1 MSESFITQCPHCQ
14 TRFRVNSAQLGAAS
28 GAVRC
33 GTCLKVFSAPQNMV
47 GEPTQVPA
55 PAVTATPPVEAP
67 KAVPAAEPVAP
78 PAPPKAPE
86 PIAAAPA
93 PAPTFHTFTPEKP
106 AAPSDPGTATLGWPL
121 APHAARHSSDV
132 AEKPAIAEAKV
143 EAKPAPVAEPAP
155 AVAAATV
162 IAPAATVT
170 SEPANPAPTP
180 APGKP
185 APGKKD
191 ETLWIHDD
199 LDLDGLNLDEELA
212 KLDEFE
218 LSQEFLSIDRAPR
231 PSEALQTRQEE
242 KRDPHDERWAEALI
256 EEEQNGTSRAS
267 RQEPRLGQLSAEEPE
282 EPPASARLVA
292 DREPEPEEPEDEPEH
307 EPRIDPAP
315 LRVEPSRVE
324 PLRVASDDEKL
335 PAFSARRDDDE
346 PDTDDDED
354 GEPPLA
360 DQRGDNRRAEPGLHD
375 GGLHDLSDEPLQ
387 LDWQKPKS
395 RWGRRLFWLL
405 LVLLALAGLAGQY
418 IAYHFDEL
426 ARQDQYRP
434 WFAQACPE
442 LGCTLPS
449 KVDVEQIRSS
459 NLVVRS
465 HPDFSGALVVDAI
478 IYNRANFSQPFPL
491 LEMRFADMN
500 GQLIASRRFKPSEYL
515 SGELA
520 GQSEMPPQTPI
531 HISLDI
537 LDPGPKAVNYSL
549 SFHSPE

>member
-47 GEPTQVPA
+47 GEPTLVPE
-55 PAVTATPPVEAP
+55 PAVVATPPVEAP
-67 KAVPAAEPVAP
+67 KPSLAPEPAAQ
-78 PAPPKAPE
+78 PAPAKAPE
-86 PIAAAPA
+86 PVAATPIAA
-93 PAPTFHTFTPEKP
+93 PTYSTFAPEKP
-106 AAPSDPGTATLGWPL
+106 AAPSAPGTATLGWPL

-132 AEKPAIAEAKV
+132 AETPATTEPKV
-143 EAKPAPVAEPAP
+143 EAKPAAESIPAIA
-155 AVAAATV
+155 AVTTT
-162 IAPAATVT
+162 APAATAP
-170 SEPANPAPTP
+170 SEPA
-180 APGKP
+180 KP
-185 APGKKD
+185 AAKKD

-199 LDLDGLNLDEELA
+199 LDLDSLNLDEELA

-218 LSQEFLSIDRAPR
+218 LSQEFLSIERAPR
-231 PSEALQTRQEE
+231 PSEALLARQEE
-242 KRDPHDERWAEALI
+242 KRDPHDERWAEALL
-256 EEEQNGTSRAS
+256 EEERNGTHRAS
-267 RQEPRLGQLSAEEPE
+267 RQEPNLGQLPTDEPE
-282 EPPASARLVA
+282 QSPASARLVA
-292 DREPEPEEPEDEPEH
+292 EQAPEPEEPEEEPEH
-307 EPRIDPAP
+307 EPRFDSPP
-315 LRVEPSRVE
+315 LRVE
-324 PLRVASDDEKL
+324 SDEDDL
-335 PAFSARRDDDE
+335 PAFSARRDDE
-346 PDTDDDED
+346 PDANDEQD
-354 GEPPLA
+354 EEPPLA
-360 DQRGDNRRAEPGLHD
+360 DPRGDSRRADPGLRND
-375 GGLHDLSDEPLQ
+375 GLHDLSDEPLQ
-387 LDWQKPKS
+387 LDWQKPKR
-395 RWGRRLFWLL
+395 RWGLRLLWLL

-491 LEMRFADMN
+491 LEMRFADLN

>member
-1 MSESFITQCPHCQ
+1 MSDSFITQCPHCQ
-14 TRFRVNSAQLGAAS
+14 TRFRVNAAQLGAAS

-47 GEPTQVPA
+47 GEPSQVPA
-55 PAVTATPPVEAP
+55 PTVRAAPPVDAP
-67 KAVPAAEPVAP
+67 GPVPNPEPVAP
-78 PAPPKAPE
+78 PAPPKAPQ
-86 PIAAAPA
+86 PVAAAPSPT
-93 PAPTFHTFTPEKP
+93 PAFTTFTPERP
-106 AAPSDPGTATLGWPL
+106 AAPATPGTATLGWPL

-132 AEKPAIAEAKV
+132 AEKPAVVEPKA
-143 EAKPAPVAEPAP
+143 EAKPAPVVEPAP
-155 AVAAATV
+155 ATTV

-170 SEPANPAPTP
+170 SEPSRPAPVP
-180 APGKP
+180 S
-185 APGKKD
+185 KKD

-199 LDLDGLNLDEELA
+199 LDLDSLNLDEELA

-242 KRDPHDERWAEALI
+242 KRDPHDERWAEALL
-256 EEEQNGTSRAS
+256 EEEQNGASRAS
-267 RQEPRLGQLSAEEPE
+267 RQEPSLGRLSADEPE

-292 DREPEPEEPEDEPEH
+292 DTAPQPEEPEDEPED

-315 LRVEPSRVE
+315 RRME
-324 PLRVASDDEKL
+324 PLRVETDEEKL

-346 PDTDDDED
+346 PEADED
-354 GEPPLA
+354 QDEAPPLA
-360 DQRGDNRRAEPGLHD
+360 DPRGDNRRAEPALHD

-387 LDWQKPKS
+387 LDWQKPKR
-395 RWGRRLFWLL
+395 RWGRRLIWLL

-491 LEMRFADMN
+491 LEMRFADLN

-520 GQSEMPPQTPI
+520 GQNEMPPQTPI

>member
-1 MSESFITQCPHCQ
+1 MSDSFITQCPHCQ

-33 GTCLKVFSAPQNMV
+33 GTCLKVFSAPQNML
-47 GEPTQVPA
+47 GEPTQ
-55 PAVTATPPVEAP
+55 
-67 KAVPAAEPVAP
+67 P
-78 PAPPKAPE
+78 PAPTTVTASPPVDT
-86 PIAAAPA
+86 PRPA
-93 PAPTFHTFTPEKP
+93 PAPEPVTPAAPPKVPLPVTVAPVPAPTFSTFTPEKP
-106 AAPSDPGTATLGWPL
+106 AGPGTATLGWPL

-132 AEKPAIAEAKV
+132 AEKPAVAEPRA
-143 EAKPAPVAEPAP
+143 EAKPAQLAEL
-155 AVAAATV
+155 AT
-162 IAPAATVT
+162 P
-170 SEPANPAPTP
+170 SEPTKPAS
-180 APGKP
+180 

-199 LDLDGLNLDEELA
+199 LDLDSLNLDEELA

-218 LSQEFLSIDRAPR
+218 LSQEFLSIERAPR

-256 EEEQNGTSRAS
+256 EEEQKGASRVS
-267 RQEPRLGQLSAEEPE
+267 RQEPSLGQLPADEPE

-292 DREPEPEEPEDEPEH
+292 DKESEPEQPEEEPEH
-307 EPRIDPAP
+307 EPRIDPTP
-315 LRVEPSRVE
+315 LCVE
-324 PLRVASDDEKL
+324 SDDEKL

-346 PDTDDDED
+346 PGAVDDADE
-354 GEPPLA
+354 EPPLA
-360 DQRGDNRRAEPGLHD
+360 DQRSDNRRAEPGLHD

-387 LDWQKPKS
+387 LDWQKPKR

-491 LEMRFADMN
+491 LEMRFADLN

>member
-14 TRFRVNSAQLGAAS
+14 TRFRVSQTQLGAAN

-33 GTCLKVFSAPQNMV
+33 GTCLKVFNAPQYIQ
-47 GEPTQVPA
+47 GERP
-55 PAVTATPPVEAP
+55 ATPPAAP
-67 KAVPAAEPVAP
+67 TPAPSVVPTEPKVAVAP
-78 PAPPKAPE
+78 ETPA
-86 PIAAAPA
+86 AAAPQ
-93 PAPTFHTFTPEKP
+93 ERP
-106 AAPSDPGTATLGWPL
+106 AAPGTATLGWPL
-121 APHAARHSSDV
+121 APHAARPSGDIGTPATPRAPTSTPTPTPT
-132 AEKPAIAEAKV
+132 APTPKPA
-143 EAKPAPVAEPAP
+143 AEPAP
-155 AVAAATV
+155 AKA
-162 IAPAATVT
+162 
-170 SEPANPAPTP
+170 
-180 APGKP
+180 
-185 APGKKD
+185 KD

-199 LDLDGLNLDEELA
+199 LDLDSLNLDEELA

-218 LSQEFLSIDRAPR
+218 LSQEFLSIDRAPA
-231 PSEALQTRQEE
+231 PSEALLAHQDE
-242 KRDPHDERWAEALI
+242 KRDPHDERWAEALLQ
-256 EEEQNGTSRAS
+256 EEQNSANRTS
-267 RQEPRLGQLSAEEPE
+267 RQEPSLGPLPADEPDEVTSSPQAHTQAADE
-282 EPPASARLVA
+282 EPPAT
-292 DREPEPEEPEDEPEH
+292 
-307 EPRIDPAP
+307 PANTI
-315 LRVEPSRVE
+315 S
-324 PLRVASDDEKL
+324 ASDDDDERL
-335 PAFSARRDDDE
+335 PAFSARRDDE
-346 PDTDDDED
+346 IEDTDDHDEP
-354 GEPPLA
+354 EPDA
-360 DQRGDNRRAEPGLHD
+360 NYRAEPALRD
-375 GGLHDLSDEPLQ
+375 DSLRELSDEPLQ

-395 RWGRRLFWLL
+395 RWGRRVLWLL
-405 LVLLALAGLAGQY
+405 LILLGLAGLAGQY
-418 IAYHFDEL
+418 IAYHFEEL

-491 LEMRFADMN
+491 LEMRFADLN

>member
-1 MSESFITQCPHCQ
+1 MSDSFITQCPHCQ
-14 TRFRVNSAQLGAAS
+14 TRFRVNAAQLGAAS

-33 GTCLKVFSAPQNMV
+33 GTCLKVFNAPQNMLD
-47 GEPTQVPA
+47 EQTAAPTLTTVVPP
-55 PAVTATPPVEAP
+55 PANLP
-67 KAVPAAEPVAP
+67 KAVAEPMPAPMPVAEPAP
-78 PAPPKAPE
+78 PAPASIA
-86 PIAAAPA
+86 IAAAIAVEQPKPSPA
-93 PAPTFHTFTPEKP
+93 
-106 AAPSDPGTATLGWPL
+106 PGTATLGWPL

-132 AEKPAIAEAKV
+132 AEKPAAPEPRV
-143 EAKPAPVAEPAP
+143 EAKPAPQPEFRPEPAP
-155 AVAAATV
+155 APIAVAAPITPAAATPAPQA
-162 IAPAATVT
+162 IA
-170 SEPANPAPTP
+170 SEPPKVESAPV
-180 APGKP
+180 
-185 APGKKD
+185 KKD

-199 LDLDGLNLDEELA
+199 LDLDSLNLDEELA

-231 PSEALQTRQEE
+231 PSEALQIKQEDA
-242 KRDPHDERWAEALI
+242 RDPHDERWAEALLQA
-256 EEEQNGTSRAS
+256 EQPNGQRAG
-267 RQEPRLGQLSAEEPE
+267 RQEPSLGQLPADEPE
-282 EPPASARLVA
+282 EPAPSARLVA
-292 DREPEPEEPEDEPEH
+292 DKEPEEEPEEEELDE
-307 EPRIDPAP
+307 EPRIDSSP
-315 LRVEPSRVE
+315 LSAV
-324 PLRVASDDEKL
+324 DDEEEL
-335 PAFSARRDDDE
+335 PTFSARRDDDE
-346 PDTDDDED
+346 PDADEEDLDDEAAS
-354 GEPPLA
+354 PRA
-360 DQRGDNRRAEPGLHD
+360 DEHRAEPALHSD
-375 GGLHDLSDEPLQ
+375 GLHDLSDEPLQ
-387 LDWQKPKS
+387 LDWQKPK
-395 RWGRRLFWLL
+395 RRLGRRLFWLL
-405 LVLLALAGLAGQY
+405 LVLLALIGLAGQY
-418 IAYHFDEL
+418 IAYHFEEL

-491 LEMRFADMN
+491 LEMRFADLN

>member
-1 MSESFITQCPHCQ
+1 MSDSFITQCPHCQ
-14 TRFRVNSAQLGAAS
+14 TRFRVNAAQLGAAS

-33 GTCLKVFSAPQNMV
+33 GTCLKVFNAPQNML
-47 GEPTQVPA
+47 GEPSQA
-55 PAVTATPPVEAP
+55 PSLAVTAAPPVEA
-67 KAVPAAEPVAP
+67 AEPAATPAPVAP
-78 PAPPKAPE
+78 TAPAKTPE
-86 PIAAAPA
+86 PLAVAPA
-93 PAPTFHTFTPEKP
+93 SSFSTFTPEKP
-106 AAPSDPGTATLGWPL
+106 AAPSAPGTATLGWPL

-132 AEKPAIAEAKV
+132 AEKPAIAEARV
-143 EAKPAPVAEPAP
+143 EAKPEPLAEPAP
-155 AVAAATV
+155 AAAAATV

-170 SEPANPAPTP
+170 SEPTRAA
-180 APGKP
+180 A
-185 APGKKD
+185 KKD

-199 LDLDGLNLDEELA
+199 LDLDSLNLDEELA

-218 LSQEFLSIDRAPR
+218 LSQEFLSIERAPK
-231 PSEALQTRQEE
+231 PSEALLARQDE
-242 KRDPHDERWAEALI
+242 KRDPHDERWAEALL
-256 EEEQNGTSRAS
+256 EQEQDGTSRTS
-267 RQEPRLGQLSAEEPE
+267 RQEPSLGQLPADEPQ
-282 EPPASARLVA
+282 EPAGLVA
-292 DREPEPEEPEDEPEH
+292 EPEPEEEPHDEEPDD

-315 LRVEPSRVE
+315 LSAV
-324 PLRVASDDEKL
+324 DDEERL

-346 PDTDDDED
+346 PADDDPEEESPRLD
-354 GEPPLA
+354 S
-360 DQRGDNRRAEPGLHD
+360 RGDNRRAEPALHN

-387 LDWQKPKS
+387 LDWQKPKR
-395 RWGRRLFWLL
+395 RWGRRLLWLL

-418 IAYHFDEL
+418 IAYHFEEL

-491 LEMRFADMN
+491 LEMRFADLN

>member
-1 MSESFITQCPHCQ
+1 MSDSFITQCPHCQ
-14 TRFRVNSAQLGAAS
+14 TRFRVNAAQLGAAS

-33 GTCLKVFSAPQNMV
+33 GTCLKVFNAPQNMV
-47 GEPTQVPA
+47 GEPTQ
-55 PAVTATPPVEAP
+55 T
-67 KAVPAAEPVAP
+67 PAATAAAAPSIEARTPATAPEPIVQAAP
-78 PAPPKAPE
+78 TKAPE
-86 PIAAAPA
+86 PAAVAPIPP
-93 PAPTFHTFTPEKP
+93 PAFSTFTPEKP
-106 AAPSDPGTATLGWPL
+106 AAPNAPGTATLGWPL

-132 AEKPAIAEAKV
+132 AEKPAITAPQV
-143 EAKPAPVAEPAP
+143 ETKPTPAAEPAP
-155 AVAAATV
+155 GIAATAV

-170 SEPANPAPTP
+170 SEPARPAGAP
-180 APGKP
+180 A
-185 APGKKD
+185 KKD

-199 LDLDGLNLDEELA
+199 LDLDSLNLDEELA

-218 LSQEFLSIDRAPR
+218 LSQEFLSIERAPR
-231 PSEALQTRQEE
+231 PSEALQSRQEE
-242 KRDPHDERWAEALI
+242 KRDPHDERWAEALL
-256 EEEQNGTSRAS
+256 EEEQSGANRVS
-267 RQEPRLGQLSAEEPE
+267 RQEPSLGRLPADEPSA
-282 EPPASARLVA
+282 PPASARLVA
-292 DREPEPEEPEDEPEH
+292 SQEAEPEAPEDESEH

-315 LRVEPSRVE
+315 LRVE
-324 PLRVASDDEKL
+324 SDDEHL
-335 PAFSARRDDDE
+335 PTFSARRDDDE
-346 PDTDDDED
+346 PEAEDEHDDE
-354 GEPPLA
+354 PTLA
-360 DQRGDNRRAEPGLHD
+360 DQRGDKRRAEPAVNN

-405 LVLLALAGLAGQY
+405 LIVLALAGLAGQY

-491 LEMRFADMN
+491 LEMRFADLN

>member
-55 PAVTATPPVEAP
+55 PAVTAIPPAAAP
-67 KAVPAAEPVAP
+67 KPAPAAEPVAP
-78 PAPPKAPE
+78 PAPSKAPE
-86 PIAAAPA
+86 PIAAAPVPA
-93 PAPTFHTFTPEKP
+93 PAFNTFTPEKP
-106 AAPSDPGTATLGWPL
+106 AAPSAPGTATLGWPL

-132 AEKPAIAEAKV
+132 AEKPAVAEPKV
-143 EAKPAPVAEPAP
+143 EAKPAPVAEPAS
-155 AVAAATV
+155 AVAATTV

-170 SEPANPAPTP
+170 SEPP
-180 APGKP
+180 KP
-185 APGKKD
+185 APAPAAGKKD

-199 LDLDGLNLDEELA
+199 LDLDSLNLDEELA

-256 EEEQNGTSRAS
+256 EEEQNGASRTS
-267 RQEPRLGQLSAEEPE
+267 RQEPSFGRLPIEEPE

-292 DREPEPEEPEDEPEH
+292 DKESEPEEPEEEPEH

-315 LRVEPSRVE
+315 LRVE
-324 PLRVASDDEKL
+324 SDDEKL

-346 PDTDDDED
+346 PDDED
-354 GEPPLA
+354 EEPPLA
-360 DQRGDNRRAEPGLHD
+360 DQRGDHRRADPGLGND
-375 GGLHDLSDEPLQ
+375 GLNDLSDEPLQ

-395 RWGRRLFWLL
+395 RWGRRLLWLL

-491 LEMRFADMN
+491 LEMRFADLN

>member
-1 MSESFITQCPHCQ
+1 MSDSFITQCPHCQ

-33 GTCLKVFSAPQNMV
+33 GTCLKVFSAPQNLV
-47 GEPTQVPA
+47 GEPPQAPA
-55 PAVTATPPVEAP
+55 PAVTA
-67 KAVPAAEPVAP
+67 AVPAE
-78 PAPPKAPE
+78 APE
-86 PIAAAPA
+86 PIPAPEPVAQPALPKAPQPTAAAPA
-93 PAPTFHTFTPEKP
+93 PTFSTFTPERP
-106 AAPSDPGTATLGWPL
+106 AAPSSPGTATLGWPL

-132 AEKPAIAEAKV
+132 AEKPAIAEPKV
-143 EAKPAPVAEPAP
+143 EAKPAAIAEPAP
-155 AVAAATV
+155 AVAATAAV
-162 IAPAATVT
+162 APAATVT
-170 SEPANPAPTP
+170 CEPP
-180 APGKP
+180 KP
-185 APGKKD
+185 APAPAAGKKD

-199 LDLDGLNLDEELA
+199 LDLDSLNLDEELA

-218 LSQEFLSIDRAPR
+218 LSQEFLSIERAPR
-231 PSEALQTRQEE
+231 PSEALQARQEE

-256 EEEQNGTSRAS
+256 EEEQKGTSRVP
-267 RQEPRLGQLSAEEPE
+267 RQEPSLGQLPAEALE
-282 EPPASARLVA
+282 EPPASARLA
-292 DREPEPEEPEDEPEH
+292 TGQEPEPVKPEEEPEH
-307 EPRIDPAP
+307 EPRLDPTP
-315 LRVEPSRVE
+315 LRVES
-324 PLRVASDDEKL
+324 LRAESDDENL

-346 PDTDDDED
+346 PEADDDD
-354 GEPPLA
+354 DQEPPLA
-360 DQRGDNRRAEPGLHD
+360 DQRADNRRAEPGLHD

-491 LEMRFADMN
+491 LEMRFADLN

-537 LDPGPKAVNYSL
+537 LDPGSKAVNYSL

>member
-47 GEPTQVPA
+47 GEPTQVPS
-55 PAVTATPPVEAP
+55 PAVTTTPPVEAP
-67 KAVPAAEPVAP
+67 KPAPAAEPI
-78 PAPPKAPE
+78 APPKAQE
-86 PIAAAPA
+86 PIAAAPVPA
-93 PAPTFHTFTPEKP
+93 PAFRTFTPEKP
-106 AAPSDPGTATLGWPL
+106 AAPSAPGTATLGWPL

-132 AEKPAIAEAKV
+132 AEKPAIAETKV
-143 EAKPAPVAEPAP
+143 EAKPTPVTEPAP

-162 IAPAATVT
+162 IAPTATVS
-170 SEPANPAPTP
+170 SEPPQPAPTP

-199 LDLDGLNLDEELA
+199 LDLDSLNLDEELA

-256 EEEQNGTSRAS
+256 EEEQKGTSRAS
-267 RQEPRLGQLSAEEPE
+267 RQEPRLGQLSAEEPD
-282 EPPASARLVA
+282 EPHASARLVA
-292 DREPEPEEPEDEPEH
+292 DREPEPEPEEPEDDAEH
-307 EPRIDPAP
+307 EPRIDPTP
-315 LRVEPSRVE
+315 PRVEPSRAE
-324 PLRVASDDEKL
+324 PLRVASDDETL

-346 PDTDDDED
+346 PDDED
-354 GEPPLA
+354 EEPPLA

-387 LDWQKPKS
+387 LDWQKPKR

-491 LEMRFADMN
+491 LEMRFADLN

>member
-1 MSESFITQCPHCQ
+1 MSDSFITQCPHCQ
-14 TRFRVNSAQLGAAS
+14 TRFRVNAAQLGAAS

-33 GTCLKVFSAPQNMV
+33 GTCLKVFNAPQNML
-47 GEPTQVPA
+47 GEPAQTPA
-55 PAVTATPPVEAP
+55 ATAASPVEVHTPAT
-67 KAVPAAEPVAP
+67 VPEPLAQ

-86 PIAAAPA
+86 PATAA
-93 PAPTFHTFTPEKP
+93 PAPTFSTFTPEKP
-106 AAPSDPGTATLGWPL
+106 AAPSAPGTATLGWPL

-132 AEKPAIAEAKV
+132 AEKPASTDPRV
-143 EAKPAPVAEPAP
+143 EATPIAAPAP
-155 AVAAATV
+155 AVTATAV
-162 IAPAATVT
+162 TAPAPTVT
-170 SEPANPAPTP
+170 SEPA
-180 APGKP
+180 KP
-185 APGKKD
+185 APAPAKKD

-199 LDLDGLNLDEELA
+199 LDLDSLNLDEELA

-218 LSQEFLSIDRAPR
+218 LSQEFLSIERAPR
-231 PSEALQTRQEE
+231 PSEALQTRQED
-242 KRDPHDERWAEALI
+242 KRDPHDERWAEALL
-256 EEEQNGTSRAS
+256 EEAQNGAGRVS
-267 RQEPRLGQLSAEEPE
+267 RQEPSLGRLPADEPQE
-282 EPPASARLVA
+282 APASGRLVA
-292 DREPEPEEPEDEPEH
+292 DKDAEPEEPEHEPEQ
-307 EPRIDPAP
+307 EPRIDPPA
-315 LRVEPSRVE
+315 LRAET
-324 PLRVASDDEKL
+324 DDEEL
-335 PAFSARRDDDE
+335 PTFSARRDDDE
-346 PDTDDDED
+346 PDAGDDED
-354 GEPPLA
+354 EEPALA
-360 DQRGDNRRAEPGLHD
+360 DQRGDHRRAEPGVQD
-375 GGLHDLSDEPLQ
+375 GSLQDLSDEPLQ
-387 LDWQKPKS
+387 LDWQKPKR

-491 LEMRFADMN
+491 LEMRFADLN

>member
-55 PAVTATPPVEAP
+55 PPVTAAPPVEASKP
-67 KAVPAAEPVAP
+67 VPASEPAAP
-78 PAPPKAPE
+78 PAPPKAAQ
-86 PIAAAPA
+86 PIAAAPVPA
-93 PAPTFHTFTPEKP
+93 PAFSTFTPEKP
-106 AAPSDPGTATLGWPL
+106 AAPSAPGNATLGWPL
-121 APHAARHSSDV
+121 APHPARHSSDV
-132 AEKPAIAEAKV
+132 AEKPAIAEPKV
-143 EAKPAPVAEPAP
+143 EVKPAPVAEPA
-155 AVAAATV
+155 ADVAASTV

-170 SEPANPAPTP
+170 SEPA
-180 APGKP
+180 KP
-185 APGKKD
+185 ASAAGKKE

-199 LDLDGLNLDEELA
+199 LDLDSLNLDEELA

-242 KRDPHDERWAEALI
+242 NRDPHDERWAEALI
-256 EEEQNGTSRAS
+256 EEEQKGASRVS
-267 RQEPRLGQLSAEEPE
+267 RQEPSLGQLPDDEPQ

-292 DREPEPEEPEDEPEH
+292 DREPEPEEPEEAPQH
-307 EPRIDPAP
+307 EPRIAPAP
-315 LRVEPSRVE
+315 LRAE
-324 PLRVASDDEKL
+324 SDDETL

-346 PDTDDDED
+346 PDDED
-354 GEPPLA
+354 EEPPLA
-360 DQRGDNRRAEPGLHD
+360 EQRGDNRRAEPALHD

-387 LDWQKPKS
+387 LDWQKPKR

-491 LEMRFADMN
+491 LEMRFADLN

>member
-1 MSESFITQCPHCQ
+1 MS
-14 TRFRVNSAQLGAAS
+14 
-28 GAVRC
+28 
-33 GTCLKVFSAPQNMV
+33 
-47 GEPTQVPA
+47 
-55 PAVTATPPVEAP
+55 
-67 KAVPAAEPVAP
+67 
-78 PAPPKAPE
+78 
-86 PIAAAPA
+86 
-93 PAPTFHTFTPEKP
+93 
-106 AAPSDPGTATLGWPL
+106 
-121 APHAARHSSDV
+121 
-132 AEKPAIAEAKV
+132 
-143 EAKPAPVAEPAP
+143 
-155 AVAAATV
+155 
-162 IAPAATVT
+162 
-170 SEPANPAPTP
+170 APTP
-180 APGKP
+180 KQPVEPAKP
-185 APGKKD
+185 EHSATKPKD

-199 LDLDGLNLDEELA
+199 LDLDSLNLDEELA

-218 LSQEFLSIDRAPR
+218 LSQEFLSIDRAPA
-231 PSEALQTRQEE
+231 PSEALLARPED
-242 KRDPHDERWAEALI
+242 KRDPHDERWAEALLQ
-256 EEEQNGTSRAS
+256 EEQNQSNRTS
-267 RQEPRLGQLSAEEPE
+267 RQEPSLSVLPADDPEERSASIQADAEEVDD
-282 EPPASARLVA
+282 EPPVA
-292 DREPEPEEPEDEPEH
+292 TANS
-307 EPRIDPAP
+307 I
-315 LRVEPSRVE
+315 S
-324 PLRVASDDEKL
+324 ASDDDDERL
-335 PAFSARRDDDE
+335 PAFSARRDDA
-346 PDTDDDED
+346 TDDEQDDE
-354 GEPPLA
+354 A
-360 DQRGDNRRAEPGLHD
+360 DHDNDRRAEPALRD
-375 GGLHDLSDEPLQ
+375 DSLHDLSDEPLQ

-418 IAYHFDEL
+418 IAYHFEEL
-426 ARQDQYRP
+426 ARQDEYRP

-491 LEMRFADMN
+491 LEMRFADLN

>member
-1 MSESFITQCPHCQ
+1 MSDSFITQCPHCQ
-14 TRFRVNSAQLGAAS
+14 TRFRVNAAQLGAAS

-33 GTCLKVFSAPQNMV
+33 GTCLKVFSAPQNLV
-47 GEPTQVPA
+47 GEPTQA
-55 PAVTATPPVEAP
+55 PAVAANAARPIE
-67 KAVPAAEPVAP
+67 AAEPATTP
-78 PAPPKAPE
+78 EPIIPAAPPKAPE
-86 PIAAAPA
+86 PVAAAPIPT
-93 PAPTFHTFTPEKP
+93 PAFSTFTPEKP
-106 AAPSDPGTATLGWPL
+106 AVASAPGTATLGWPL

-143 EAKPAPVAEPAP
+143 EAKPTPAP
-155 AVAAATV
+155 EPTPAIAATTV
-162 IAPAATVT
+162 IAPAATVI
-170 SEPANPAPTP
+170 SEPA
-180 APGKP
+180 KP
-185 APGKKD
+185 SPVTAKKD

-199 LDLDGLNLDEELA
+199 LDLDSLNLDEELA

-218 LSQEFLSIDRAPR
+218 LSQEFLSIERAPR

-256 EEEQNGTSRAS
+256 EEEQKGASRVS
-267 RQEPRLGQLSAEEPE
+267 RQEPSLGQLPADELE

-292 DREPEPEEPEDEPEH
+292 VADQEPESEEPEDEPAH

-315 LRVEPSRVE
+315 LRAET
-324 PLRVASDDEKL
+324 DDEKL
-335 PAFSARRDDDE
+335 PAFSARRDEDE
-346 PDTDDDED
+346 PNAVDAEDE
-354 GEPPLA
+354 EPPLA
-360 DQRGDNRRAEPGLHD
+360 DSRRAEPGLGSD
-375 GGLHDLSDEPLQ
+375 GLHDLSDEPLQ

-395 RWGRRLFWLL
+395 RWGLRLLWLL

-491 LEMRFADMN
+491 LEMRFADLN

>member
-1 MSESFITQCPHCQ
+1 MSDSFITQCPHCQ

-33 GTCLKVFSAPQNMV
+33 GTCLKVFNAPQNMLD
-47 GEPTQVPA
+47 EPTAAPILTTVVP
-55 PAVTATPPVEAP
+55 PPSSPP
-67 KAVPAAEPVAP
+67 KAVAEPMPMAEPAP
-78 PAPPKAPE
+78 PAPATIA
-86 PIAAAPA
+86 IAAAIAVEQPKPSPA
-93 PAPTFHTFTPEKP
+93 
-106 AAPSDPGTATLGWPL
+106 PGTATLGWPL

-132 AEKPAIAEAKV
+132 AEKPATPEPRV
-143 EAKPAPVAEPAP
+143 EIKPVPEPPPRPEPAPAPAPVAPIP
-155 AVAAATV
+155 QAVAT
-162 IAPAATVT
+162 
-170 SEPANPAPTP
+170 PAPTP
-180 APGKP
+180 VASEPVAVEP
-185 APGKKD
+185 APVKRD

-199 LDLDGLNLDEELA
+199 LDLDSLNLDEELA

-231 PSEALQTRQEE
+231 PSEALQIKQEDQ
-242 KRDPHDERWAEALI
+242 RDPHDERWAEALLQA
-256 EEEQNGTSRAS
+256 EQPNGNRAV
-267 RQEPRLGQLSAEEPE
+267 RQEPSLGQLPADEPE
-282 EPPASARLVA
+282 EPAPSARLVA
-292 DREPEPEEPEDEPEH
+292 DKEPEEEPEEELDD

-315 LRVEPSRVE
+315 LSAV
-324 PLRVASDDEKL
+324 DDEEEL
-335 PAFSARRDDDE
+335 PTFSARRDDDE
-346 PDTDDDED
+346 PDPDEDDLDDEAAA
-354 GEPPLA
+354 PHA
-360 DQRGDNRRAEPGLHD
+360 DEHRAEPALRND
-375 GGLHDLSDEPLQ
+375 GLHDLNDEPLQ
-387 LDWQKPKS
+387 LDWQKPKR

-405 LVLLALAGLAGQY
+405 LVLLALLGLAGQY
-418 IAYHFDEL
+418 IAYHFEEL
-426 ARQDQYRP
+426 ARQDQFRP

-491 LEMRFADMN
+491 LEMRFADLN

>member
-1 MSESFITQCPHCQ
+1 MSDSFITQCPHCQ
-14 TRFRVNSAQLGAAS
+14 TRFRVNAAQLGAAS

-47 GEPTQVPA
+47 GGPPQG
-55 PAVTATPPVEAP
+55 PAVAATAAPPIEAA
-67 KAVPAAEPVAP
+67 KPASAPEPVVQA
-78 PAPPKAPE
+78 APPKAPE
-86 PIAAAPA
+86 PVASAPIPA
-93 PAPTFHTFTPEKP
+93 PAFSTFTPEKP
-106 AAPSDPGTATLGWPL
+106 ATASAPGTATLGWPL

-132 AEKPAIAEAKV
+132 AEKPAITEAKV
-143 EAKPAPVAEPAP
+143 EAKPTPAPEPAP
-155 AVAAATV
+155 TIAATTV
-162 IAPAATVT
+162 IAPAATVI
-170 SEPANPAPTP
+170 SEPA
-180 APGKP
+180 KP
-185 APGKKD
+185 APMTARKD

-199 LDLDGLNLDEELA
+199 LDLDSLNLDEELA

-218 LSQEFLSIDRAPR
+218 LSQEFLSIERAPR

-256 EEEQNGTSRAS
+256 EEEQKGASRVS
-267 RQEPRLGQLSAEEPE
+267 RQEPSLGQLPADEPE
-282 EPPASARLVA
+282 EPLASARLVA
-292 DREPEPEEPEDEPEH
+292 DQEPEPEEAEDEPAH

-315 LRVEPSRVE
+315 LCAET
-324 PLRVASDDEKL
+324 DDEKL

-346 PDTDDDED
+346 PDAVDDED
-354 GEPPLA
+354 EEPPLA
-360 DQRGDNRRAEPGLHD
+360 DQRADSRRAEPGLGSD
-375 GGLHDLSDEPLQ
+375 GLHDLSDEPLQ

-491 LEMRFADMN
+491 LEMRFADLN

>member
-1 MSESFITQCPHCQ
+1 MSDSFITQCPHCQ

-33 GTCLKVFSAPQNMV
+33 GTCLKVFNAPQNML
-47 GEPTQVPA
+47 GESTPAPILTAVVPPPVSPPSPTPAPAPKPAIEPAAPATAEAAPVPA
-55 PAVTATPPVEAP
+55 PAFTAFAP
-67 KAVPAAEPVAP
+67 EKSQPVPAPVSGA
-78 PAPPKAPE
+78 
-86 PIAAAPA
+86 
-93 PAPTFHTFTPEKP
+93 
-106 AAPSDPGTATLGWPL
+106 ATLGWPL

-132 AEKPAIAEAKV
+132 AEKIVAPKPMPEAT
-143 EAKPAPVAEPAP
+143 PAPVPEPRPEPRPEPAP
-155 AVAAATV
+155 AVAAA
-162 IAPAATVT
+162 PAAPVMAAAPVT
-170 SEPANPAPTP
+170 DESASPETASA
-180 APGKP
+180 
-185 APGKKD
+185 KKD

-199 LDLDGLNLDEELA
+199 LDLDNLNLDEELA

-218 LSQEFLSIDRAPR
+218 LSQEFLSIDRAPG
-231 PSEALQTRQEE
+231 PSEALQVKQDE
-242 KRDPHDERWAEALI
+242 KRDPHDERWAEALLQA
-256 EEEQNGTSRAS
+256 EQPSSHRAA
-267 RQEPRLGQLSAEEPE
+267 RQEPSLDHRSADEPE
-282 EPPASARLVA
+282 EPASSPLPPPDEAPASAQ
-292 DREPEPEEPEDEPEH
+292 EPEAAAPATS
-307 EPRIDPAP
+307 RIDTT
-315 LRVEPSRVE
+315 
-324 PLRVASDDEKL
+324 DDDDGL
-335 PAFSARRDDDE
+335 PTFSARRDDDE
-346 PDTDDDED
+346 PEHVEEDHDDEPTVAAPRTDSHRADPALRND
-354 GEPPLA
+354 GL
-360 DQRGDNRRAEPGLHD
+360 Q
-375 GGLHDLSDEPLQ
+375 DLSDEPLQ
-387 LDWQKPKS
+387 LDWQKPKR

-405 LVLLALAGLAGQY
+405 LVLLALAALAGQY
-418 IAYHFDEL
+418 IAYHFEEL
-426 ARQDQYRP
+426 ARQDQFRP

-491 LEMRFADMN
+491 LEMRFADLN

-520 GQSEMPPQTPI
+520 GQNEMPPQTPI

>member
-55 PAVTATPPVEAP
+55 PAVAAIPTAAAP
-67 KAVPAAEPVAP
+67 KAAPAPEPAAP

-93 PAPTFHTFTPEKP
+93 PAPAFDTFTPEKP
-106 AAPSDPGTATLGWPL
+106 AAPSAPGTATLGWPL

-132 AEKPAIAEAKV
+132 AEKPAVAEPKV

-155 AVAAATV
+155 AVAATMV

-170 SEPANPAPTP
+170 SEPPKLAPAP
-180 APGKP
+180 A
-185 APGKKD
+185 AGKKD

-199 LDLDGLNLDEELA
+199 LDLDSLNLDEELA

-256 EEEQNGTSRAS
+256 EEEQNGTSRTS
-267 RQEPRLGQLSAEEPE
+267 RQEPSFGRLPVEEPE
-282 EPPASARLVA
+282 EPPAKARLVA
-292 DREPEPEEPEDEPEH
+292 DKESEPEEPEEEPEH
-307 EPRIDPAP
+307 EPRIDPPP
-315 LRVEPSRVE
+315 LRAE
-324 PLRVASDDEKL
+324 SDDEKL

-346 PDTDDDED
+346 PDDED
-354 GEPPLA
+354 EEPPLA
-360 DQRGDNRRAEPGLHD
+360 DQRGDSRRADPGLGN
-375 GGLHDLSDEPLQ
+375 GGLNDLSDEPLQ

-491 LEMRFADMN
+491 LEMRFADLN

>member
-47 GEPTQVPA
+47 GELTQVVEPVVTAVAPVEPPKPA
-55 PAVTATPPVEAP
+55 PM
-67 KAVPAAEPVAP
+67 
-78 PAPPKAPE
+78 PE
-86 PIAAAPA
+86 PAFAASA
-93 PAPTFHTFTPEKP
+93 PAPTFNTFTPEKP
-106 AAPSDPGTATLGWPL
+106 AAPAAPTTATLGWPL

-132 AEKPAIAEAKV
+132 AEKPAAV
-143 EAKPAPVAEPAP
+143 EARPEVKPAPIAEPAP
-155 AVAAATV
+155 AVAATTV

-170 SEPANPAPTP
+170 SEPTLPSPV
-180 APGKP
+180 
-185 APGKKD
+185 PGKKD

-199 LDLDGLNLDEELA
+199 LDLDSLNLDEELA

-218 LSQEFLSIDRAPR
+218 LSQEFLSIDRAPK
-231 PSEALQTRQEE
+231 PSEALLSRQDE
-242 KRDPHDERWAEALI
+242 KRDPHDERWAEVLLEA
-256 EEEQNGTSRAS
+256 EQGNASRAS
-267 RQEPRLGQLSAEEPE
+267 RQEPSLGRLPPREVDEPA
-282 EPPASARLVA
+282 PGARLVA
-292 DREPEPEEPEDEPEH
+292 TPEPEEEHHEDEH
-307 EPRIDPAP
+307 DDEPRIDPAP
-315 LRVEPSRVE
+315 LS
-324 PLRVASDDEKL
+324 ASDDDDDL
-335 PAFSARRDDDE
+335 PAFGARRDDDE
-346 PDTDDDED
+346 RPQRDELRSIRDDHDEQEDDED
-354 GEPPLA
+354 EEPPLA
-360 DQRGDNRRAEPGLHD
+360 DQRGERRRAEPDLHN
-375 GGLHDLSDEPLQ
+375 GGLHDLNDEPLQ
-387 LDWQKPKS
+387 LDWQKPKR
-395 RWGRRLFWLL
+395 RWGRRLFWALL
-405 LVLLALAGLAGQY
+405 ILLALAGLAGQY
-418 IAYHFDEL
+418 IAYHFEEL

-491 LEMRFADMN
+491 LEMRFADLN

>member
-1 MSESFITQCPHCQ
+1 MSDSFITQCPHCQ

-33 GTCLKVFSAPQNMV
+33 GTCLKVFNAPQNMLD
-47 GEPTQVPA
+47 EPASAPTLTTVVPPPVAAPKPEPEPVPA
-55 PAVTATPPVEAP
+55 PKPMVEP
-67 KAVPAAEPVAP
+67 AP
-78 PAPPKAPE
+78 PAP
-86 PIAAAPA
+86 APA
-93 PAPTFHTFTPEKP
+93 AVVPGKPQPSPA
-106 AAPSDPGTATLGWPL
+106 PGTATLGWPL

-132 AEKPAIAEAKV
+132 AEKPAIPEPKV
-143 EAKPAPVAEPAP
+143 EAKPAILPEPEPAP
-155 AVAAATV
+155 AAVATPVAA
-162 IAPAATVT
+162 
-170 SEPANPAPTP
+170 TP
-180 APGKP
+180 APAPDEP
-185 APGKKD
+185 AKAAAKKE

-199 LDLDGLNLDEELA
+199 LDLDSLNLDEELA

-218 LSQEFLSIDRAPR
+218 LSQEFLSIDRAPA
-231 PSEALQTRQEE
+231 PSEALQVQQEE
-242 KRDPHDERWAEALI
+242 QRDPHDERWAEVLLQA
-256 EEEQNGTSRAS
+256 EQPNGNRAA
-267 RQEPRLGQLSAEEPE
+267 RQEPSLGQLPTEEPE
-282 EPPASARLVA
+282 EPAPSARLVA
-292 DREPEPEEPEDEPEH
+292 DQEPEEAPEEELDE
-307 EPRIDPAP
+307 EPRITPAP
-315 LRVEPSRVE
+315 LSAV
-324 PLRVASDDEKL
+324 DDEESL

-346 PDTDDDED
+346 PEDAEEDCDDEPATDPRAD
-354 GEPPLA
+354 G
-360 DQRGDNRRAEPGLHD
+360 GRAEPELRGDGLQ
-375 GGLHDLSDEPLQ
+375 DLSDEPLQ
-387 LDWQKPKS
+387 LDWQKPKR

-405 LVLLALAGLAGQY
+405 LILLALIGLAGQY
-418 IAYHFDEL
+418 IAYHFEEL

-491 LEMRFADMN
+491 LEMRFADLN